1 MLLKNLWCG
10 KMSLRVGM
18 ASATVFGLL
27 LLAACGGDS
36 GTSASSDNG
45 ASGSEEIQ
53 SSSSSP
59 KVESSS
65 SFILSGDS
73 HEESSSSSS
82 VELNCSA
89 LLEGATD
96 WNWNVPKECRFNSEI
111 AYDSMTDP
119 RDGQIYKTV
128 KIGDHVWMAEN
139 LNYADS
145 VKTPSLLKRSW
156 CYNNKAENCAVAG
169 RLYTWL
175 AAIDSLKLA
184 TDADNP
190 QDCDLLK
197 SCTLPDT
204 VQGICPPGWH
214 LPAYTEWL
222 TLFTEVGGE
231 SSAGKLLKSQ
241 KGWYE
246 RGDGTDAYG
255 FSALPAGLR
264 YGGGAFGYGGY
275 YAYFWSATEST
286 FSINHSLSFDAY
298 YMYLFGSSEEA
309 RMYSLGKDRA
319 FSIRCLKDGTSSGN
333 PKVKSSSSSKDET
346 KSSSSNQSSSSNE
359 DNEIDGDWC
368 WDMPKE
374 AYLNPEIAYDS
385 MTDPRDGQIYKTVKI
400 GNQVWMAENLNYA
413 DSVKTPSLLK
423 HSWCYKNKTEN
434 CAVAG
439 RLYTWAAA
447 IDSVKFATDADN
459 PQDCGYGKTCT
470 LPAKVQGICP
480 DGWHLPTKTEWETL
494 FIEAGGKSTAE
505 KNLKSQNGWDIS
517 NGTDAFGFS
526 AIPAGLGRT
535 WIPEGFYFFY
545 KGDYAFFWSATESI
559 EYIGNIRAYSMELD
573 YDYELENLD
582 GSDKAF
588 AYSVRCLKD
597 L

>member
-1 MLLKNLWCG
+1 MLLMKSWCG

-45 ASGSEEIQ
+45 TSDSEEIQ
-53 SSSSSP
+53 SSSSSQ

-96 WNWNVPKECRFNSEI
+96 WNWNVPKECRFNSGI

-128 KIGDHVWMAEN
+128 KIGDQVWMAEN

-184 TDADNP
+184 TDAANP
-190 QDCDLLK
+190 QDCGLLK

-214 LPAYTEWL
+214 LPTDTEWII
-222 TLFTEVGGE
+222 LFTEVGGE
-231 SSAGKLLKSQ
+231 STAGKALKSQ
-241 KGWYE
+241 TGWNE
-246 RGDGTDAYG
+246 SGNGSDAYG

-264 YGGGAFGYGGY
+264 YSGGAFGLGGY
-275 YAYFWSATEST
+275 YAYFWSATETYSNPRYSYHGDADDMCL
-286 FSINHSLSFDAY
+286 FSSYEETGLYHHDK
-298 YMYLFGSSEEA
+298 GSAISV
-309 RMYSLGKDRA
+309 
-319 FSIRCLKDGTSSGN
+319 RCLKDGMSSSGE
-333 PKVKSSSSSKDET
+333 KAKSSSSSKGEA

-359 DNEIDGDWC
+359 DNEIDGDRW
-368 WDMPKE
+368 
-374 AYLNPEIAYDS
+374 
-385 MTDPRDGQIYKTVKI
+385 
-400 GNQVWMAENLNYA
+400 
-413 DSVKTPSLLK
+413 
-423 HSWCYKNKTEN
+423 
-434 CAVAG
+434 
-439 RLYTWAAA
+439 
-447 IDSVKFATDADN
+447 
-459 PQDCGYGKTCT
+459 
-470 LPAKVQGICP
+470 
-480 DGWHLPTKTEWETL
+480 
-494 FIEAGGKSTAE
+494 
-505 KNLKSQNGWDIS
+505 
-517 NGTDAFGFS
+517 
-526 AIPAGLGRT
+526 
-535 WIPEGFYFFY
+535 
-545 KGDYAFFWSATESI
+545 
-559 EYIGNIRAYSMELD
+559 
-573 YDYELENLD
+573 
-582 GSDKAF
+582 
-588 AYSVRCLKD
+588 
-597 L
+597 

>member
-1 MLLKNLWCG
+1 MNNFVWKNIMLLKHLWCRM
-10 KMSLRVGM
+10 MSLRGCV

-53 SSSSSP
+53 SSSCSQMRSSSSLKTVSSSSSP

-73 HEESSSSSS
+73 HEELSSSSS

-89 LLEGATD
+89 LLEGETD
-96 WNWNVPKECRFNSEI
+96 WNWNVPKECRFNSGI
-111 AYDSMTDP
+111 AYDSMTD
-119 RDGQIYKTV
+119 
-128 KIGDHVWMAEN
+128 
-139 LNYADS
+139 S
-145 VKTPSLLKRSW
+145 
-156 CYNNKAENCAVAG
+156 
-169 RLYTWL
+169 
-175 AAIDSLKLA
+175 
-184 TDADNP
+184 
-190 QDCDLLK
+190 
-197 SCTLPDT
+197 
-204 VQGICPPGWH
+204 
-214 LPAYTEWL
+214 
-222 TLFTEVGGE
+222 
-231 SSAGKLLKSQ
+231 
-241 KGWYE
+241 
-246 RGDGTDAYG
+246 
-255 FSALPAGLR
+255 
-264 YGGGAFGYGGY
+264 
-275 YAYFWSATEST
+275 
-286 FSINHSLSFDAY
+286 
-298 YMYLFGSSEEA
+298 
-309 RMYSLGKDRA
+309 
-319 FSIRCLKDGTSSGN
+319 
-333 PKVKSSSSSKDET
+333 
-346 KSSSSNQSSSSNE
+346 
-359 DNEIDGDWC
+359 
-368 WDMPKE
+368 
-374 AYLNPEIAYDS
+374 
-385 MTDPRDGQIYKTVKI
+385 RDGQIYKTVKI

-413 DSVKTPSLLK
+413 DSVKTPSLMGK
-423 HSWCYKNKTEN
+423 NWCYANKAEN

-459 PQDCGYGKTCT
+459 PQDCGYGKTCM

-505 KNLKSQNGWDIS
+505 KNLKSQNGWNIS

-526 AIPAGLGRT
+526 AIPAGFGRT
-535 WIPEGFYFFY
+535 WFPEGFYFFY

-559 EYIGNIRAYSMELD
+559 EYIGNIQAYSMELD

-582 GSDKAF
+582 ESYKAF

>member
-1 MLLKNLWCG
+1 MLLMKSWCG

-27 LLAACGGDS
+27 LLAACGGDG
-36 GTSASSDNG
+36 GTSAPSDNG
-45 ASGSEEIQ
+45 TSSSEEIQ
-53 SSSSSP
+53 SSSSIS

-65 SFILSGDS
+65 SVTLSGDG
-73 HEESSSSSS
+73 HEELSSSSS

-89 LLEGATD
+89 LLEGETD
-96 WNWNVPKECRFNSEI
+96 WNWNVPKECRFNSGI

-128 KIGDHVWMAEN
+128 KIGDQVWMAEN

-184 TDADNP
+184 TDAANP
-190 QDCDLLK
+190 QDCGLLK

-214 LPAYTEWL
+214 LPTDTEWII
-222 TLFTEVGGE
+222 LFTEVGGE
-231 SSAGKLLKSQ
+231 STAGKALKSQ
-241 KGWYE
+241 TGWNE
-246 RGDGTDAYG
+246 SGNGSDAYG

-264 YGGGAFGYGGY
+264 YSGGAFGLGGY
-275 YAYFWSATEST
+275 YAYFWSATETYSNPRYSYHGDADDMCL
-286 FSINHSLSFDAY
+286 FSSYEETGLYHHDK
-298 YMYLFGSSEEA
+298 GSAISV
-309 RMYSLGKDRA
+309 
-319 FSIRCLKDGTSSGN
+319 RCLKDGMSSSGE
-333 PKVKSSSSSKDET
+333 KAKSSSSNKDEAV
-346 KSSSSNQSSSSNE
+346 SSSSNQSSSSNE
-359 DNEIDGDWC
+359 DNEIDGDRC

-374 AYLNPEIAYDS
+374 AYLNPEIDYGS
-385 MTDPRDGQIYKTVKI
+385 MTDSRDGQIYKTVKI

-413 DSVKTPSLLK
+413 DSVKTPSLMGK
-423 HSWCYKNKTEN
+423 NWCYANKAEN

-447 IDSVKFATDADN
+447 IDSVKLATDADN
-459 PQDCGYGKTCT
+459 PQDCGYGKTCM

-494 FIEAGGKSTAE
+494 FIEAGGESTAE
-505 KNLKSQNGWDIS
+505 KNLKSQNGWNIS

-526 AIPAGLGRT
+526 AIPAGFGRT
-535 WIPEGFYFFY
+535 WFPEGFYFFY

-559 EYIGNIRAYSMELD
+559 EYIGNIQAYSMELD

-582 GSDKAF
+582 ESYKAF